1 MKACDKQAWIASQMM
16 DEMQKDD
23 GSSSP
28 NATLTHGSSP
38 EARAKA
44 DSLKGQFFACMFQV
58 DFPEQMELFHYIR
71 QYEGGIFPQIA
82 FILHDKD
89 VYEDDGTHAE
99 WDGEKSVEVPHLK
112 GDLKKPHIH
121 FVWKMRN
128 RTTAQ
133 AMSKFLGGYWVEKV
147 DSIEAKLAYL
157 LHRTWE
163 SRHKHQYDFEEL
175 EGSPKLKDIV
185 TAEKSNFVQLRAF
198 VEMTEKGYT
207 TAEIIT
213 EIEVLKSLTREEKN
227 EYIAFILSHLG
238 GLVTMQTQLWNK
250 KYTLDKWYMAGH
262 KQGYDDGKHYYE
274 VLEEV
279 GAVNV

>member
-1 MKACDKQAWIASQMM
+1 MKASDKQAWIASQMM
-16 DEMQKDD
+16 DEMKKDD

-44 DSLKGQFFACMFQV
+44 DSRKGQYFACMFQT

-82 FILHDKD
+82 YILHDKD
-89 VYEDDGTHAE
+89 FYEDDGTHTE
-99 WDGEKSVEVPHLK
+99 WDGEKAVEVAHHK

-121 FVWKMRN
+121 FVWKMKN

-147 DSIEAKLAYL
+147 ESIDAHLAYL
-157 LHRTWE
+157 LHQTWE
-163 SRHKHQYDFEEL
+163 SRHKHQYDFKEL
-175 EGSPKLKDIV
+175 QGSPKLKDLV

-198 VEMTEKGYT
+198 IDLTVQGYT
-207 TAEIIT
+207 TSEILH
-213 EIEVLKSLTREEKN
+213 EIEVTKSLTREEKN
-227 EYIAFILSHLG
+227 EYIAFVLSHLG
-238 GLVTMQTQLWNK
+238 GLVTMQNQHWNK
-250 KYTLDKWYMAGH
+250 NHTLEKWFSAGH
-262 KQGYDDGKHYYE
+262 KEGFEAGREFYDK
-274 VLEEV
+274 LKEV
-279 GAVNV
+279 GADNV